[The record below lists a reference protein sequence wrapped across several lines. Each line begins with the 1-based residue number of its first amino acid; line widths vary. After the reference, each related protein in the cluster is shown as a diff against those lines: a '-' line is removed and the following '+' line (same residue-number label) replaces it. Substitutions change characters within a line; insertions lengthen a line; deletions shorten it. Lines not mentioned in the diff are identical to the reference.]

1 MKIPATKKEALEL
14 VSEMYKEIR
23 MLEEVVE
30 GARLHEEM
38 LIEYIREICYLIY
51 FRQPDKELDNF
62 VTKMIDLDLYEE
74 YDDIQGL
81 A

>member
-1 MKIPATKKEALEL
+1 MKVPATKKEALEL
-14 VSEMYKEIR
+14 VSDMHKEIR
-23 MLEEVVE
+23 LLEEVVE

-74 YDDIQGL
+74 MQGL

>member
-14 VSEMYKEIR
+14 VSQMHKEIR
-23 MLEEVVE
+23 LLEEVVE
-30 GARLHEEM
+30 GARLHEEV

-74 YDDIQGL
+74 MQGL